1 MDLNVVVKLRIMP
14 KDVSTSL
21 KEIESFLKEIVS
33 GYGKLHSTEIKP
45 IAFGLKALEATIL
58 LDDKKGGIEEI
69 EEKLKS
75 SEEISQVD
83 VIEVSR
89 I

>member
-33 GYGKLHSTEIKP
+33 NYGKLHSTEIKP

-75 SEEISQVD
+75 AEEISQVD